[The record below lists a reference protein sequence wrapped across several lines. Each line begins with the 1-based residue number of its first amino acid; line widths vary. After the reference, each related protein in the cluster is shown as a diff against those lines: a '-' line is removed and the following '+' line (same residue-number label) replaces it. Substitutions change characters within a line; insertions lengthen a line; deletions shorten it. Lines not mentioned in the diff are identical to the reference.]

1 MKENEKNKQLLSPNK
16 LENKIISP
24 STIDYL
30 AGKAKEYNIGI
41 KIEKKHSDVS
51 LDEQQLKELI
61 SVLNEISGN
70 LKGIKTELQFIKIGL
85 ELVEFPS
92 SELVGWENYML
103 PILPLL
109 EKVGRKIMSISNRQK
124 ESKRE
129 VHYGLFLL
137 GYKSGLRVSEAE
149 IELTPHTLR
158 RTFTTYHAEN
168 GIPLPLLQKLL
179 GHSSIRTTALYWRNI
194 YGDGNN
200 DTADILAGKKWL
212 ENKGKRPPTPIA
224 ENFASPKVD
233 TFPEIPKNSESL
245 FIDQRSIIPK
255 KKIIQQDN
263 PPLLTEIKEKP
274 ITNYQSQPLIS
285 EIPSQTPRIIKSKKE
300 PQNQKENILLVKIRN
315 LEERLKQIQT
325 ENNNL
330 KSLVQSEKQNNQLS
344 KETITN
350 LTHKIQSDKPNHT
363 NLINAYQKAFNDKVK
378 AEIIVKQEK
387 QRADNYQQQLKT
399 ITKKIKHCQQIEQE
413 QEIKAQIE
421 QLPS

>member
-1 MKENEKNKQLLSPNK
+1 
-16 LENKIISP
+16 
-24 STIDYL
+24 
-30 AGKAKEYNIGI
+30 
-41 KIEKKHSDVS
+41 
-51 LDEQQLKELI
+51 
-61 SVLNEISGN
+61 
-70 LKGIKTELQFIKIGL
+70 
-85 ELVEFPS
+85 
-92 SELVGWENYML
+92 
-103 PILPLL
+103 
-109 EKVGRKIMSISNRQK
+109 MSISNRQK

-137 GYKSGLRVSEAE
+137 GYKSGLRVSEAVSFDLANKTKQGLYHITKTKGKKERLE